1 MPTYRYTASAS
12 SREDH
17 TESGT
22 ILADSEEEAKKK
34 LKGYRFDQIHLRRVG
49 GVAGLLGRWTAT
61 IK

>member
-1 MPTYRYTASAS
+1 MPVYRYTASAS

-22 ILADSEEEAKKK
+22 ILADSEEEAKNK
-34 LKGYRFDQIHLRRVG
+34 LKALRFDKTHLKRVG
-49 GVAGLLGRWTAT
+49 GIAGLFGRWTAT